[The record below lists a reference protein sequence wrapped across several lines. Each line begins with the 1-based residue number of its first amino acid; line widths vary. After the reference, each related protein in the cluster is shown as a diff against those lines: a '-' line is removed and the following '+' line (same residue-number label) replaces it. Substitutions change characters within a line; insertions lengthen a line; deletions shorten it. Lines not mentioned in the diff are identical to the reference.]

1 MQQYLMDIY
10 LKFKNNFAHPI
21 YIKNIVANGAITS
34 KIYGCNQDREKLYI
48 RTQESR
54 EKDKIIV
61 KTYRVFLGEENNK
74 IREELVSENKYK
86 IK

>member
-1 MQQYLMDIY
+1 MERLL
-10 LKFKNNFAHPI
+10 LKL
-21 YIKNIVANGAITS
+21 
-34 KIYGCNQDREKLYI
+34 YGCNQDREKLYI

>member
-1 MQQYLMDIY
+1 MINV
-10 LKFKNNFAHPI
+10 KNVVDTNM
-21 YIKNIVANGAITS
+21 
-34 KIYGCNQDREKLYI
+34 EKLYI

>member
-1 MQQYLMDIY
+1 MVV
-10 LKFKNNFAHPI
+10 
-21 YIKNIVANGAITS
+21 IKIE
-34 KIYGCNQDREKLYI
+34 KIIYI